1 MRTRETSTDEKRLY
15 QHNTS
20 KGIREQR
27 EREREMGEIDKY
39 RKKDTNFPVLIFVLL
54 VT

>member
-1 MRTRETSTDEKRLY
+1 MKKGFT
-15 QHNTS
+15 NTTHPKES
-20 KGIREQR
+20 ENR